1 MRFFLNFFLLL
12 DELFVNSRLFVSL
25 VVCFLNSRTTRRLQV
40 VVLLN
45 HLALDLFGVVEQFA
59 SFTLA
64 RVEPKLSQ
72 SRILS
77 EEVIVDLR
85 LLQKVLLV
93 LVGSKFLLVIQ
104 EMEVYSLFKREKQT
118 LGKTYFVLLQRPRFA
133 VKREISYTRTC
144 SDRARIRLLLGITD
158 MKVGLLPT
166 LRLFFLSVQ

>member
-12 DELFVNSRLFVSL
+12 DELFVNSSLFVSL

-45 HLALDLFGVVEQFA
+45 HLALDLFCVVEQFA
-59 SFTLA
+59 SFILA
-64 RVEPKLSQ
+64 RIEPKLSQ

-118 LGKTYFVLLQRPRFA
+118 LGKTNFVLLQRPRFA
-133 VKREISYTRTC
+133 VKRETSYTRTC
-144 SDRARIRLLLGITD
+144 SDRARIRLLLGITY